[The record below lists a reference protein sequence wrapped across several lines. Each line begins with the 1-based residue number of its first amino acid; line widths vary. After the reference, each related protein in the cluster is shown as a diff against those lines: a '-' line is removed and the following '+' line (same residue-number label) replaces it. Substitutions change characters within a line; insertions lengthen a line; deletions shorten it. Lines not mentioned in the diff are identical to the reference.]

1 MWIPLHSIILKGEII
16 MSNWTYV
23 DGKITLKVKSRGIGD
38 DSPIYRIIADAPK
51 ITGEEGS
58 TVFTIRPLDQFPI
71 REGEDYYHEAE
82 ITLDGRLR
90 DRTLD
95 ETCEEIE
102 DFINYLMNGC
112 LLNTSV
118 YGEIT
123 VKEDHKDKIADD
135 FYVGTSKTYEILS

>member
-1 MWIPLHSIILKGEII
+1 

-38 DSPIYRIIADAPK
+38 DSPIYKIIADAPK

-58 TVFTIRPLDQFPI
+58 AVFTIRPRDQFPI

-82 ITLDGRLR
+82 ITLDGSLR

-102 DFINYLMNGC
+102 DSINYLAGIEG
-112 LLNTSV
+112 TSA
-118 YGEIT
+118 YGEIE
-123 VKEDHKDKIADD
+123 VKEDRHTKIEKHFSISTHKTFNIN
-135 FYVGTSKTYEILS
+135 F

>member
-1 MWIPLHSIILKGEII
+1 
-16 MSNWTYV
+16 MSNWTHV
-23 DGKITLKVKSRGIGD
+23 DGKITLKVRSRGIGD

-58 TVFTIRPLDQFPI
+58 TVFTIRPRDQFPI

-102 DFINYLMNGC
+102 DFINYLAGIEG
-112 LLNTSV
+112 TSA
-118 YGEIT
+118 YGEIE
-123 VKEDHKDKIADD
+123 VKEDHHTKIEDH
-135 FYVGTSKTYEILS
+135 YSVSSHKTFNINF

>member
-1 MWIPLHSIILKGEII
+1 

-23 DGKITLKVKSRGIGD
+23 DGKITLKVRSKGIGD
-38 DSPIYRIIADAPK
+38 DSPIYKIIADAPK

-58 TVFTIRPLDQFPI
+58 AVFTIRPRDQFPI

-82 ITLDGRLR
+82 ITLDGSLR

-102 DFINYLMNGC
+102 DFINYLAGIEG
-112 LLNTSV
+112 TSA
-118 YGEIT
+118 YGEIE
-123 VKEDHKDKIADD
+123 VKEDHHTKIEKH
-135 FYVGTSKTYEILS
+135 FSISIHKTFNINF

>member
-1 MWIPLHSIILKGEII
+1 

-23 DGKITLKVKSRGIGD
+23 DGKITLKVRSRGIGD
-38 DSPIYRIIADAPK
+38 DSPIYKIIADAPK

-58 TVFTIRPLDQFPI
+58 AVFTIRPRDQFPI

-82 ITLDGRLR
+82 ITLDGSLR

-102 DFINYLMNGC
+102 DFINYLAGIEG
-112 LLNTSV
+112 TSA
-118 YGEIT
+118 YGEIE
-123 VKEDHKDKIADD
+123 VKEDHHNKNEKHFSIS
-135 FYVGTSKTYEILS
+135 THKTFNINF

>member
-1 MWIPLHSIILKGEII
+1 
-16 MSNWTYV
+16 MSNWTFV
-23 DGKITLKVKSRGIGD
+23 DGKITLKVKSRGKGD

-58 TVFTIRPLDQFPI
+58 TVFTIRPRNQFPI

-82 ITLDGRLR
+82 ITLDGKLR

-102 DFINYLMNGC
+102 DFINYLKNGC
-112 LLNTSV
+112 LLNTFI
-118 YGEIT
+118 YGRIT
-123 VKEDHKDKIADD
+123 VMEDPKDKISGN
-135 FYVGTSKTYEILS
+135 FYVKASKTYEILS